1 MRAVNPEIVYCHTS
15 SYGPRG
21 ARADWPG
28 YDQLFQASC
37 GWEVA
42 GAGEGNP
49 PMWHR
54 FGFMDHLCAMG
65 SVIATLLAL
74 YHRDRTGTTQAVAG
88 SLLGGGV
95 LTGSETYLDAG
106 GKTVAMPVLDHEQT
120 GISPGVRI
128 LPVTDGWIAIAATTD
143 DELAALCTV
152 AGVDAAADAA
162 GALAHAHQRRRTRRT
177 PRRGRAVRAGATRP
191 VRARSSRPPTTTPP
205 G

>member
-1 MRAVNPEIVYCHTS
+1 MRATRRCGTASASWTTS
-15 SYGPRG
+15 
-21 ARADWPG
+21 ARWA
-28 YDQLFQASC
+28 
-37 GWEVA
+37 
-42 GAGEGNP
+42 
-49 PMWHR
+49 R
-54 FGFMDHLCAMG
+54 
-65 SVIATLLAL
+65 VIATLLAL

-128 LPVTDGWIAIAATTD
+128 LPVTDGWIAIAATID

-152 AGVDAAADAA
+152 AGVDAADDAA
-162 GALAHAHQRRRTRRT
+162 GALAHAYPRRRARRT

-191 VRARSSRPPTTTPP
+191 VRLVLRVRRQRRRRDDRAVPAHRLRRRASSRARSGPSATST
-205 G
+205 